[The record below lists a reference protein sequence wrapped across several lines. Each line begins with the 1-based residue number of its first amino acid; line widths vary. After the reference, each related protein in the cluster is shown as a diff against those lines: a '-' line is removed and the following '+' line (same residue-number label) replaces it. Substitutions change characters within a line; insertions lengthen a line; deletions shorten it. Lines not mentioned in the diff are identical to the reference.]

1 MYVYARPS
9 IHSLYFIDSRRVY
22 ESKNYPTVEVNLY
35 SGKIYVRTHVKLR
48 DSRNPPYGTIDDKI
62 VETMSSNGPHPF
74 PLLIICGRGGEGK
87 ALLFLFFKLAKRQRG
102 PLGQSVSTIK
112 FCRRLF

>member
-48 DSRNPPYGTIDDKI
+48 DGRNPPYGTIDDKI
-62 VETMSSNGPHPF
+62 VETMSSNGPHPLPLLHLWKGRGRGSFIF
-74 PLLIICGRGGEGK
+74 PL
-87 ALLFLFFKLAKRQRG
+87 FSSAKRQRG
-102 PLGQSVSTIK
+102 PLGQS
-112 FCRRLF
+112 